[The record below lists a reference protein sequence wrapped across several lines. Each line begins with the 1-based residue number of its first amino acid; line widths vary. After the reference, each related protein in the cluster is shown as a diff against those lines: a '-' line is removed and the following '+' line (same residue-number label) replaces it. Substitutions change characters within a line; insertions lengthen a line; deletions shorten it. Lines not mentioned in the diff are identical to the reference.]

1 MSKARHPA
9 YYYYLYGVTVLGFA
23 VILLS
28 TVQVFRPQVPLE
40 WIIVASLT
48 ILTGSF
54 TVKIPG
60 LNSKVSVADTFIFAN
75 MILFGVAAGTITAT
89 LDGFMG
95 SLRSQTGGRRL
106 EYMLFNV
113 GATALSAY
121 LAGATF
127 FAVIGQGPLFRGQPP
142 TLWAILVSVVLMAL
156 VHYLANSGSVA
167 AMVALDSR
175 QNIYAIWREGFL
187 WTSITS
193 LTGASVAGLIALNV
207 NAITPAV
214 IGIIAPTVLIIYFTY
229 KTYLE
234 KVEENVRHLQEL
246 NKLYLSTVE
255 TLAMAIDAKDQVTH
269 GHVRRVQVYAGEL
282 ARAVGIADENVLR
295 GIDAAALLHDIG
307 KLAIPEYILNKPGEL
322 TRTEFQKMM
331 EHPVVGADI
340 LGSINFPFPV
350 ADYVRHH
357 HEHWNGTGYPDNLK
371 GAQIPLGAR
380 ILAVVDC
387 FEALTCDRPYRP
399 AFSTAKALDI
409 IRARAGKQYDPEV
422 VAKFEKIL
430 DRVQLTVRET
440 EFRDLAVEGWRAISG
455 TARDPERPKM
465 RRSRDMLVF
474 QDISSSHREVF
485 ALFELAQ
492 TIGSTLNL
500 QETLLIITSK
510 IEKIVPFTTC
520 VIYLLDSEKNCLRAE
535 HVSGANIEAFR
546 GREMNLGEYLSGSVA
561 AANQPAINSNSILDV
576 APVQDKITVALDNAL
591 VYPLNFG
598 DMLMGVISLY
608 TSNGV
613 RFTDDHVR
621 VMEIASKQAATAIHN
636 ALKFEETQ
644 EDAFTDR
651 LTNLPNSR
659 WLYLYFEQ
667 EMEKAIRF
675 QYPLSLL
682 GMDLDGF
689 KEINDRFGH
698 PAGDRM
704 LIEVA
709 RILSDNLRASDVVV
723 RYAGDEFVAIMS
735 QTSAKDATL
744 LARRMQAILDE
755 FRLEVRPGK
764 HAQIGIS
771 IGIASYPTDGDSLD
785 LLMAK
790 ADLEMYRD
798 KETRTKF
805 SRVILHE
812 VEPRARQ
819 LQLGSSQNPS

>member
-9 YYYYLYGVTVLGFA
+9 YYYYLYGVTALGFVLIVFS
-23 VILLS
+23 VI
-28 TVQVFRPQVPLE
+28 QVLRPHVPLQ

-54 TVKIPG
+54 TVRIPG
-60 LNSKVSVADTFIFAN
+60 LNSKISVADTFIFAN
-75 MILFGVAAGTITAT
+75 LILFGIAAGTITAA
-89 LDGFMG
+89 LDSLTG
-95 SLRSQTGGRRL
+95 SLRSHTGRRRL
-106 EYMLFNV
+106 EYALFNM

-121 LAGATF
+121 IAGATF
-127 FAVIGQGPLFRGQPP
+127 FAVIGQPPLFQGQPP
-142 TLWAILVSVVLMAL
+142 PLRGILISVVLMAL
-156 VHYLANSGSVA
+156 VHHLVNSGSVA

-175 QNIYAIWREGFL
+175 QGVYAIWREGFL
-187 WTSITS
+187 WTSLTS
-193 LTGASVAGLIALNV
+193 FTGASVAGLIALNV
-207 NAITPAV
+207 NAVTPAV
-214 IGIIAPTVLIIYFTY
+214 FGIITPTVLIIYFTY
-229 KTYLE
+229 RTYLE
-234 KVEENVRHLQEL
+234 KVDEKVRHLQEL

-269 GHVRRVQVYAGEL
+269 GHVRRVQVYAREL
-282 ARAVGIADENVLR
+282 ARAMGVADENVLR

-322 TRTEFQKMM
+322 TRNEFQKMM

-371 GAQIPLGAR
+371 GVQIPLGAR

-422 VAKFEKIL
+422 VAKFEHIL
-430 DRVQLTVRET
+430 ERAQETLQET
-440 EFRDLAVEGWRAISG
+440 ELPDMTAEGWKAISG
-455 TARDPERPKM
+455 TVREPERLKM
-465 RRSRDMLVF
+465 RRPRDMMVF

-492 TIGSTLNL
+492 TVGSTLNL
-500 QETLLIITSK
+500 QETLLIIASK

-520 VIYLLDSEKNCLRAE
+520 VIYLLDPEKNRLRAG

-561 AANQPAINSNSILDV
+561 AASQPAINANPILDV
-576 APVQDKITVALDNAL
+576 TPVQGRIAVELDNAL
-591 VYPLNFG
+591 VCPLNFV
-598 DMLMGVISLY
+598 DTCMGVISLY
-608 TSNGV
+608 TSHGV

-621 VMEIASKQAATAIHN
+621 VMEIVSKQAATAIHN

-651 LTNLPNSR
+651 LTHLPNSR

-689 KEINDRFGH
+689 KEINDQYGH
-698 PAGDRM
+698 PVGDRM
-704 LIEVA
+704 LVEVA
-709 RILSDNLRASDVVV
+709 RMLSSNLRASDVVV
-723 RYAGDEFVAIMS
+723 RYAGDEFVAIMP

-744 LARRMQAILDE
+744 LAKRMQAILDE

-764 HAQIGIS
+764 YAQIGIS
-771 IGIASYPTDGDSLD
+771 IGVASYPVDADSLD
-785 LLMAK
+785 ALMAK
-790 ADLEMYRD
+790 ADENMYRD
-798 KETRTKF
+798 KEERARS
-805 SRVILHE
+805 SRLISRE
-812 VEPRARQ
+812 VEPRVRQ
-819 LQLGSSQNPS
+819 LQLGSSQ